1 MTADTLV
8 YLIPCLFTLAV
19 ILGLVAWNRRHP
31 VSFWLVLGYPRKA
44 ISVYFTWGNVAAG
57 CGLTTKRRR
66 WRWTFDGIP
75 ALGTAL
81 HTGGATSQRRKVRRV
96 AVDKPPRLGLV
107 RPSANGF
114 RVRVGLADGQTPDD
128 YAAKLPNLAHAW
140 RVHSVRVLDWR
151 PGRVTLQATRRDP
164 LVEVGVPVLAD
175 GLLRVR
181 VGLLETSAPWV
192 IDFRTVPHWLIT
204 GATQSGKSTLLNALI
219 CGLAPQPVAL
229 IGFDLKGGVELT
241 PYSERM
247 TELATE
253 RADCVHVLNDLV
265 AEIKR
270 RMALC
275 KQHRVRNIWKLPEQL
290 RPVPVVV
297 LVDEVAELFLMAD
310 KSEKDEIAATA
321 VQLIRLAQ
329 LGRAFGL
336 YLLVCGQRVGSDLGS
351 GVTALRAQLSGRIC
365 HRVND
370 PETANMTLG
379 DMDPAALQAA
389 RLIPANQPG
398 VAVLAADDGRWY
410 RVRSA
415 YVSEEQAEQAA
426 ATYAH
431 LRPSWAEMTTV
442 TVPPV
447 SDEEFAGYVPD
458 AQPESDPV

>member
-1 MTADTLV
+1 MTDALTV
-8 YLIPCLFTLAV
+8 FAPCLFTLAV
-19 ILGLVAWNRRHP
+19 ILGLVVWNRRHP
-31 VSFWLVLGYPRKA
+31 TSFWLTVGYPRKA
-44 ISVYFTWGNVAAG
+44 VSVYLTWGNVAAG

-66 WRWTFDGIP
+66 LRWTFDGVP

-81 HTGGATSQRRKVRRV
+81 HAGTVVSQRRKVRRV
-96 AVDKPPRLGLV
+96 VVDKPPRLGLV
-107 RPSANGF
+107 RPLANGF
-114 RVRVGLADGQTPDD
+114 RVTVGLADGQTPDD

-140 RVHSVRVLDWR
+140 RVHSVRVLDWK
-151 PGRVTLQATRRDP
+151 PGRVTLQATRCDP
-164 LVEVGVPVLAD
+164 LTRVDVPVLAD

-219 CGLAPQPVAL
+219 CGLAPQRVAL

-241 PYSERM
+241 PYRERM

-253 RADCVHVLNDLV
+253 RAECVQVLGDLV

-275 KQHRVRNIWKLPEQL
+275 TAHRVRNIWKLPEQV

-336 YLLVCGQRVGSDLGS
+336 YLLVCGQRVGSDLGP

-398 VAVLAADDGRWY
+398 VAILAADDGRWY
-410 RVRSA
+410 RVRSV
-415 YVSEEQAEQAA
+415 YVSEEQAEHAA

-431 LRPSWAEMTTV
+431 MRPTWAEMTTV
-442 TVPPV
+442 TVQPV
-447 SDEEFAGYVPD
+447 SEAEFAGYIPD
-458 AQPESDPV
+458 TQPESDPA